1 MKTLIYI
8 GNKSGVSKHAN
19 LTSIDLLA
27 PLLVETGYEVY
38 SASNKKNILIRLLN
52 MLWTCFKYRKRAD
65 YVLIDTY
72 GTLNF
77 YYAYFVSQ
85 WCRVLK
91 LKYIPFLHG
100 GTLPERL
107 KSSSKISKAIF
118 NNAFVNIAPSLYT
131 KSNFELSGYS
141 NVACIPNSI
150 ELKNYAFKDRFFK
163 EVRLLWVRSFSKI
176 YNPLLAIK
184 VLKLL
189 KDKNIDATLC
199 MVGPDSDGS
208 LQEAKQAAIDLNIEV
223 DFPGKLS
230 KEDWIVLSK
239 DYNIFINT
247 TNFDN
252 MPVSVIEAMALG
264 LPVVSTNVGGIPF
277 LIEHNKNG
285 LLVKPNSV
293 DAFVESI
300 MKIMSSLDNT
310 NQIIREARKDAEKL
324 DWEIV
329 KKQWSNVLK

>member
-19 LTSIDLLA
+19 LTSIDLFA
-27 PLLVETGYEVY
+27 PLLVETGYEIY

-118 NNAFVNIAPSLYT
+118 NNAFVNIAPSKYT
-131 KSNFELSGYS
+131 KSNFESSGY
-141 NVACIPNSI
+141 NNIVCIPNSI
-150 ELKNYAFKDRFFK
+150 ELKNYPLTKRRFDSV
-163 EVRLLWVRSFSKI
+163 ELLWVRSFSKI
-176 YNPLLAIK
+176 YNRF
-184 VLKLL
+184 V
-189 KDKNIDATLC
+189 
-199 MVGPDSDGS
+199 SD
-208 LQEAKQAAIDLNIEV
+208 
-223 DFPGKLS
+223 
-230 KEDWIVLSK
+230 
-239 DYNIFINT
+239 
-247 TNFDN
+247 
-252 MPVSVIEAMALG
+252 
-264 LPVVSTNVGGIPF
+264 
-277 LIEHNKNG
+277 
-285 LLVKPNSV
+285 
-293 DAFVESI
+293 
-300 MKIMSSLDNT
+300 
-310 NQIIREARKDAEKL
+310 
-324 DWEIV
+324 
-329 KKQWSNVLK
+329 